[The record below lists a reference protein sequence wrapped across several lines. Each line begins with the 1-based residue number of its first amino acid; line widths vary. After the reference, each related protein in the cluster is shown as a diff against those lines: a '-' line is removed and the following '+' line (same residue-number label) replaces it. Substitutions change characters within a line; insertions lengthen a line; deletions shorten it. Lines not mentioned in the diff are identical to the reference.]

1 MIVVISVYLY
11 PNSLS
16 GYITSVSHLQNNIEK
31 KGKVKSLIRVSFL
44 VTPWT
49 VARQAPLSMEF
60 SGQGY
65 WSGLPCLPPGDLLDP
80 EIRPGS
86 PALQADSLPSGH
98 QGSPKS
104 VKVLVTQSLPQI
116 LIFSRYLVSSCY
128 SKRNNTMLLIIFFL
142 RGTWKIIIYFCL
154 ECVSVFI

>member
-1 MIVVISVYLY
+1 M
-11 PNSLS
+11 
-16 GYITSVSHLQNNIEK
+16 YIYIRIHFQAILPQFPTCKITEK
-31 KGKVKSLIRVSFL
+31 KGKVKSLNRVSLL

-104 VKVLVTQSLPQI
+104 VKVLVTQSFPK
-116 LIFSRYLVSSCY
+116 F
-128 SKRNNTMLLIIFFL
+128 
-142 RGTWKIIIYFCL
+142 
-154 ECVSVFI
+154 

>member
-11 PNSLS
+11 LNSLS

-31 KGKVKSLIRVSFL
+31 KVKVL
-44 VTPWT
+44 VWLFVTLWN

-80 EIRPGS
+80 EIKPGS
-86 PALQADSLPSGH
+86 PALQADSLLSETP
-98 QGSPKS
+98 
-104 VKVLVTQSLPQI
+104 VKP
-116 LIFSRYLVSSCY
+116 
-128 SKRNNTMLLIIFFL
+128 
-142 RGTWKIIIYFCL
+142 
-154 ECVSVFI
+154 